1 MTAPL
6 RRVAP
11 TLAALGL
18 VGALAGCTA
27 GSNTTPGGDD
37 APVGPAPVTP
47 TGPFADGD
55 YEATGRY
62 ISPNGTESIDVQLTL
77 VDEIVTELEVVS
89 HPSNPNTRQFQG
101 QFISGIDALVVGKRI
116 DELEGIDRVA
126 GSSLTSGGFADA
138 IAQIM
143 TDAAG

>member
-1 MTAPL
+1 MTASL
-6 RRVAP
+6 RRMAP

-18 VGALAGCTA
+18 VGALAGCAASSTA
-27 GSNTTPGGDD
+27 TPEGDD
-37 APVGPAPVTP
+37 AAAPHPVTP
-47 TGPFADGD
+47 SGPFADGD

-62 ISPNGTESIDVQLTL
+62 LSPNGTESIDVQLTL
-77 VDEIVTELEVVS
+77 VDEIVTELEIVS

-101 QFISGIDALVVGKRI
+101 QFISGVDALVIGKRI

-126 GSSLTSGGFADA
+126 GSSLTSDGFADA

-143 TDAAG
+143 TDATG